1 MWEPKFLQKG
11 KIAKIKR
18 YFRYHHFNTTPIKAS
33 HKKYI
38 RLLNEFVDSPLTGTT
53 DIEIWNSILSSI
65 NRLTF
70 DQIET
75 IYGKIINP

>member
-38 RLLNEFVDSPLTGTT
+38 RLVDEFVETHLEGT
-53 DIEIWNSILSSI
+53 DKEIWLIILSEI
-65 NRLTF
+65 NSLSF
-70 DQIET
+70 DQIEDVY
-75 IYGKIINP
+75 IKIISK